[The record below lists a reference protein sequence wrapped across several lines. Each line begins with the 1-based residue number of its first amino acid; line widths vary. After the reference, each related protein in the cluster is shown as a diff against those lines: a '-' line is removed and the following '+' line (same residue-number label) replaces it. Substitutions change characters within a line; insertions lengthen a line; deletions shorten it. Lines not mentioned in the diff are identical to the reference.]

1 MVHIKNKHSNKES
14 KKQIIQSQG
23 EVEKTSNFTLRTME
37 NPWRFYINFFVF
49 QLKLL
54 YIFQCNIDW

>member
-37 NPWRFYINFFVF
+37 NP
-49 QLKLL
+49 
-54 YIFQCNIDW
+54 